1 MPPFFR
7 RRYDANSIDT
17 TMAMWLGSKK
27 LRRQSEKEGHFLSK
41 SYDAASGK
49 VCDGS
54 EARNISDKNP
64 PTERQFTN
72 G

>member
-1 MPPFFR
+1 
-7 RRYDANSIDT
+7 
-17 TMAMWLGSKK
+17 MAMWLGSKK